1 MKPSMTA
8 NEVIRNWIRDSLS
21 FHEEFTCSSVH
32 IQSQV
37 VSYGTNRGIYHTP
50 DMYSREWRKIR
61 EDIRYERDYGFT
73 VEEFKKE
80 GELIKWY
87 RVTRVQ

>member
-8 NEVIRNWIRDSLS
+8 NEVIRSWIKDSLS
-21 FHEEFTCSSVH
+21 FHGEFTFSSVH

-50 DMYSREWRKIR
+50 DMYSRQWRKIR
-61 EDIRYERDYGFT
+61 EGIRNGKDYGFV
-73 VEEFKKE
+73 VEEIEKK
-80 GELIKWY
+80 GKVVKWY
-87 RVTRVQ
+87 RVTKN

>member
-1 MKPSMTA
+1 MKSMTA

-21 FHEEFTCSSVH
+21 FHGEFTFSSVH

-50 DMYSREWRKIR
+50 DLYSREWRQIR
-61 EDIRYERDYGFT
+61 EDIRCGVDYGFT
-73 VEEFKKE
+73 IEEFYKE
-80 GELIKWY
+80 GERIKWY
-87 RVTRVQ
+87 RVTKS